1 MRGPARTPFGAVFR
15 TEVLL
20 NSKRV
25 APYLMLL
32 LFGANAWLWTAK
44 GAAAYYGW
52 TTNGDYFIV
61 RNLIGFSF
69 FTLPL
74 FTALVMGDPVG
85 RDFRAGIAPLIFSKP
100 VGRASYLLGTFAGN
114 FFVLFCCQSAF
125 LLVLVALQ
133 WFPSAGAVVG
143 PARVA
148 PFVTHF
154 LLLVVVSHL
163 FLAAVHFTTGTIT
176 RNPKIVYGVAVF
188 LYPLY
193 AAYQFAVL
201 KALPTRWR
209 VILDPL
215 LMNWPDAHAKGPD
228 GRLLGAGLINE
239 ITLAYDADVLAN
251 RALVL
256 LFTAA
261 CLAILYARFSTVEQ
275 SKKNRWGNQL
285 TTVELLTREERLDRG
300 DEGFDSARGARES
313 RELEG
318 AQTSKPVALPKVR
331 TETGGAGAGFR
342 QFAAATEV
350 ELRLLLAERSL
361 VVVLPLAVLA
371 SVLGLAYYEAVPE
384 PSYSAAYAARTADSF
399 LLFLVA
405 IAVFYTGEALHRDR
419 ELRVEPVVW
428 SAPAPNSVLLLSKFP
443 TTLLLSAAATLLV
456 GAAAV
461 ALQLYK
467 GHAPVEILAHLKTYT
482 LILLPSAALL
492 VAAVTAL
499 NVLLREKYL
508 AHAACLAVAGSLFYL
523 YSQGYRHWLYNP
535 ILYGLW
541 TPADLR
547 GGAPLLPR
555 ILTHRIYCLALTAL
569 FLSLAHLFFE
579 RESNESPRPGARLGG
594 KGRTLLITSLAA
606 AAAVVTGLALYGGG
620 RT

>member
-20 NSKRV
+20 GSKRV

-44 GAAAYYGW
+44 GPAAHYGW
-52 TTNGDYFIV
+52 LTNGDYFIV

-69 FTLPL
+69 LTLPL
-74 FTALVMGDPVG
+74 FTALVMGDPVS
-85 RDFRAGIAPLIFSKP
+85 RDFRAGVAPLIFSKP
-100 VGRASYLLGTFAGN
+100 VGRASYLLGKFAGN
-114 FFVLFCCQSAF
+114 FFVLFCCQAAF
-125 LLVLVALQ
+125 LLVLVVLQ
-133 WFPSAGAVVG
+133 WFPSAGSVVG

-148 PFVTHF
+148 PYLTHF

-163 FLAAVHFTTGTIT
+163 FLAAVHFTTGTLT

-193 AAYQFAVL
+193 AAYQIAVL
-201 KALPTRWR
+201 KALPPRWR
-209 VILDPL
+209 VVLDPL
-215 LMNWPDAHAKGPD
+215 LMNWSDAHARGPD
-228 GRLLGAGLINE
+228 GRLLSAGLVNE

-275 SKKNRWGNQL
+275 SKKNRWGNRL
-285 TTVELLTREERLDRG
+285 TTVELLKREERLGRG
-300 DEGFDSARGARES
+300 EEGTDFARAATEALGA
-313 RELEG
+313 
-318 AQTSKPVALPKVR
+318 APSKPVALPEVR
-331 TETGGAGAGFR
+331 TETGGAGASFR
-342 QFAAATEV
+342 QFTAATEV

-371 SVLGLAYYEAVPE
+371 SVLGLAYYEAAPE

-399 LLFLVA
+399 LLFMVA

-419 ELRVEPVVW
+419 ELRVEPVLW
-428 SAPAPNSVLLLSKFP
+428 SAPAPNSVLLLSKFT
-443 TTLLLSAAATLLV
+443 TTLLLSAVAALLV

-467 GHAPVEILAHLKTYT
+467 GHAPVEILAHLKTYA

-508 AHAACLAVAGSLFYL
+508 AHAACLAAAGSLFYL

-535 ILYGLW
+535 VLYGLW
-541 TPADLR
+541 TPSDLR
-547 GGAPLLPR
+547 RGSALLPR
-555 ILTHRIYCLALTAL
+555 ILTHRIYCLALAAL

-579 RESNESPRPGARLGG
+579 RKSDEVTRPGG
-594 KGRTLLITSLAA
+594 KGRALLITSLAA
-606 AAAVVTGLALYGGG
+606 AAAAVTGLALYGRG

>member
-1 MRGPARTPFGAVFR
+1 LIGLARTSFAAVFR

-20 NSKRV
+20 ASKRV
-25 APYLMLL
+25 APYVMLA
-32 LFGANAWLWTAK
+32 LFGANAWLWTTK
-44 GAAAYYGW
+44 GAAAHFGW
-52 TTNGDYFIV
+52 ATNGDFPIIH
-61 RNLIGFSF
+61 NLTGFTF
-69 FTLPL
+69 LTLPL

-100 VGRASYLLGTFAGN
+100 LGRASYLLGKFAGN

-125 LLVLVALQ
+125 ILVLFVLQ

-143 PARVA
+143 PVRVA
-148 PFVTHF
+148 PYVTHF

-163 FLAAVHFTTGTIT
+163 FLAAVHFTTGTLT
-176 RNPKIVYGVAVF
+176 RNPKIVYGMAVF

-193 AAYQFAVL
+193 AVYQLAVL
-201 KALPTRWR
+201 KALPVRWR

-215 LMNWPDAHAKGPD
+215 LMNWGSAHARGPD
-228 GRLLGAGLINE
+228 GNWLSAELINQ
-239 ITLAYDADVLAN
+239 LSFAYDADVLAN

-256 LFTAA
+256 LLTAA

-275 SKKNRWGNQL
+275 NKKNRWGNQL
-285 TTVELLTREERLDRG
+285 TTIELVTREETLDRG
-300 DEGFDSARGARES
+300 DEGFDSARRAP
-313 RELEG
+313 ELEW
-318 AQTSKPVALPKVR
+318 ATPAKPVALPQVHAE
-331 TETGGAGAGFR
+331 TEGFGAGLK

-371 SVLGLAYYEAVPE
+371 SVLGLAYYEAAPD
-384 PSYSAAYAARTADSF
+384 PSYSAAYAARTAESF
-399 LLFLVA
+399 LLFMVA

-428 SAPAPNSVLLLSKFP
+428 SVPAPNFVLLLSKFS
-443 TTLLLSAAATLLV
+443 TTLLLSTCATLLV

-467 GHAPVEILAHLKTYT
+467 GHAPVELLAHLKTYAM
-482 LILLPSAALL
+482 ILLPSAALL
-492 VAAVTAL
+492 VAAVTAV

-508 AHAACLAVAGSLFYL
+508 AYAVCLAVAGSLFYL
-523 YSQGYRHWLYNP
+523 YSQGYNHWLYNP
-535 ILYGLW
+535 VLHGLW
-541 TPADLR
+541 TPSDLQR
-547 GGAPLLPR
+547 DAPLLPQ
-555 ILTHRIYCLALTAL
+555 IITHRAYCLALTIL
-569 FLSLAHLFFE
+569 FLSLTHLFFE
-579 RESNESPRPGARLGG
+579 RQSNEYPRPGARLGG
-594 KGRTLLITSLAA
+594 KGLTLLIASLAA
-606 AAAVVTGLALYGGG
+606 AAAVLTGLMLHAGS